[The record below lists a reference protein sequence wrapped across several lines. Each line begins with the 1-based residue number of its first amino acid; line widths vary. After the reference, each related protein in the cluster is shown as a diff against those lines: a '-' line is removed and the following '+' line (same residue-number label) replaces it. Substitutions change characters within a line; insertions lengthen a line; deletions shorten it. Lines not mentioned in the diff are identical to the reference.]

1 MDIPDAF
8 TVVVPSAIN
17 NAELMLGWGRSE
29 QAALEDAFGPKPWT
43 SYQRRSARNAT
54 VRNYGPLS
62 DYELNEVIHG

>member
-1 MDIPDAF
+1 
-8 TVVVPSAIN
+8 
-17 NAELMLGWGRSE
+17 MLGWGRSE